1 MNSCINSKIEYKK
14 TYQKQKRDFYQEK
27 LREDAGNTLNG
38 KPLNLYHSR

>member
-14 TYQKQKRDFYQEK
+14 NCQKQKRDIYQEK
-27 LREDAGNTLNG
+27 VRENAGKTLNG